1 MTGKLLHITALSLL
15 ISLSQAISASA
26 EIAVLPYKIDSPSE
40 NFPAGLGEEY
50 AKIMA
55 VAAAVSR
62 GIEVHHP
69 RDIGTDLRRNGL
81 DPQGT
86 ITKDELDT
94 LGRSRLIDAFL
105 VGTLFRTKGAYV
117 SESILYSVKSGRV
130 IARSSVKSADLLELA
145 EKELARVYPEG
156 GGARGSSAAAKK
168 VDIAF
173 VIDLSYNVKRD
184 WEEVRKGVRA
194 LSRGV
199 SDNWSGGARVNIVPF
214 STVNSPDKSTLALKT
229 ELGVSETLGRLVP
242 KGGNDRNT
250 IEKALSDA
258 VNNVSW
264 RTDSSKFM
272 VVISNS
278 PFPAGTRLQH
288 YAHFAKR
295 KGITVCTVALGD
307 VTGEGRDYLRE
318 LSQIGGGFH
327 ADAAYHGKLFEARG
341 EEIDLYLEGGRLFTS
356 TGYDR
361 RWRQGLFLEARRG
374 SLRAKPH
381 EFLKE
386 IYFDERRL
394 VLKPGTLEKAYT
406 ELTAKRIINSSPVSS
421 NVPAVLSALTE
432 RYFDTAGRGSSRGLG
447 RALVYQ
453 DRTSLWIDITNEKDL
468 AFFRE
473 RAKDG
478 TVFPLGVSVQR
489 KRDNPYGIRFNPRF
503 YVTGMDGG
511 FIPPQLRAGLEEI
524 IRKSRHYAN
533 HGLLT
538 PPLWFVDLKVERVKF
553 KAGKDVRD
561 GE

>member
-1 MTGKLLHITALSLL
+1 M
-15 ISLSQAISASA
+15 
-26 EIAVLPYKIDSPSE
+26 
-40 NFPAGLGEEY
+40 
-50 AKIMA
+50 
-55 VAAAVSR
+55 
-62 GIEVHHP
+62 
-69 RDIGTDLRRNGL
+69 
-81 DPQGT
+81 
-86 ITKDELDT
+86 
-94 LGRSRLIDAFL
+94 
-105 VGTLFRTKGAYV
+105 
-117 SESILYSVKSGRV
+117 
-130 IARSSVKSADLLELA
+130 
-145 EKELARVYPEG
+145 
-156 GGARGSSAAAKK
+156 
-168 VDIAF
+168 DIAF

-184 WEEVRKGVRA
+184 WEEVKKGVRA

-214 STVNSPDKSTLALKT
+214 SSAHSPDRSTLSLKT

-258 VNNVSW
+258 VNNVAW

-272 VVISNS
+272 VVISNT

-295 KGITVCTVALGD
+295 KGVTVCTVALGD
-307 VTGEGRDYLRE
+307 VSGEGRDYLRE

-327 ADAAYHGKLFEARG
+327 ADAAYHEKLFEARG
-341 EEIDLYLEGGRLFTS
+341 EEIDLYMEGGRLFTS
-356 TGYDR
+356 TDYDR
-361 RWRQGLFLEARRG
+361 RWRQGLFGEARRG
-374 SLRAKPH
+374 SLRAKPQ

-386 IYFDERRL
+386 VYFDERKQ
-394 VLKPGTLEKAYT
+394 VVKPGALEKVYT
-406 ELTAKRIINSSPVSS
+406 ELTAKRIINTSPVSS

-432 RYFDTAGRGSSRGLG
+432 RYFGTAGRGSSRSLG

-453 DRTSLWIDITNEKDL
+453 DRTSLWIDISNEKDL

-478 TVFPLGVSVQR
+478 TVFPLGVVVQR

-511 FIPPQLRAGLEEI
+511 CIPPQLRVGLEDLI
-524 IRKSRHYAN
+524 KKSRYYSN
-533 HGLLT
+533 NGLLT
-538 PPLWFVDLKVERVKF
+538 PPVWFLDLKVERVKF